1 MRRPTLFVAF
11 ALMAFTVRPSL
22 SQTQPPAPAA
32 PAAAA
37 PAPDA
42 NQVNLGNDPNGNQ
55 LRRALRTGH
64 ISNYDETKVPPYTLP
79 DPLVM
84 ANGRRVTDANTW
96 RRQRRPELIRLYEN
110 EIYGRVPANAPRV
123 TWEVTETDTHA
134 RDGAA
139 VLKKVVGHV
148 GMKTDGPQIRVS
160 VYTPANTAAKVPI
173 ILLVNFGG
181 GQGSVGGPPAGPA
194 PPNGA
199 GTAAGR
205 AGAGRGN
212 AVTGEPPNAADI
224 LARGWG
230 YATVGYN
237 DIQPDRNNAWSEGVI
252 GQTLAPGQTKP
263 AIGEWGTISAWAWG
277 ASRIADYLQSD
288 PNVDGTHIALY
299 GFSRLGK
306 TVLWAAA
313 QDERFQVVFS
323 GCAGEMGSALARRDW
338 GETVDDMAQNYAWQ
352 FGGRFQLWP
361 GRWAEMPVDAH
372 MLISLIAPRP
382 LFVTGG
388 TGDQWSDPKG
398 EFLSQVAA
406 GPVYRLL
413 GARDLGVTTYPAP
426 DTPIVTGDLGFNLH
440 TGPHTATPA
449 EWATFVDFLARY
461 FPSTKSGAAR

>member
-1 MRRPTLFVAF
+1 MRRPTLFVAV
-11 ALMAFTVRPSL
+11 ALMAFTVRPL
-22 SQTQPPAPAA
+22 LTQTPAPAA
-32 PAAAA
+32 PV
-37 PAPDA
+37 PDA

-64 ISNYDETKVPPYTLP
+64 ISNYDESKVAPYTLP

-84 ANGRRVTDANTW
+84 ANGKRVTDASTW

-110 EIYGRVPANAPRV
+110 EIYGRVPANAPKV

-148 GMKTDGPQIRVS
+148 GTKTDGPQIRVS
-160 VYTPANTAAKVPI
+160 VYTPVNATAKVPI

-181 GQGSVGGPPAGPA
+181 GPARVGGPPAG
-194 PPNGA
+194 
-199 GTAAGR
+199 
-205 AGAGRGN
+205 RGN
-212 AVTGEPPNAADI
+212 VVTGEPPNAADI

-237 DIQPDRNNAWSEGVI
+237 DIQPDRNNAWTEGVI
-252 GQTLAPGQTKP
+252 GQTLAPGQTRP
-263 AIGEWGTISAWAWG
+263 AIGEWGTIGAWAWG

-288 PNVDGTHIALY
+288 PNVDGAHIALY

-313 QDERFQVVFS
+313 QDERFQAVFS

-338 GETVDDMAQNYAWQ
+338 GETVDDMAQNFSWQ

-361 GRWAEMPVDAH
+361 GRWSEMPVDAH
-372 MLISLIAPRP
+372 TLISLIAPRP

-398 EFLSQVAA
+398 EFLAQVAA

-413 GARDLGVTTYPAP
+413 GAHDLGVTTYPAP
-426 DTPIVTGDLGFNLH
+426 DTPVVTGDLGFNLH

-461 FPSTKSGAAR
+461 FPSTRPGAAR